1 MNNELFEVFREEA
14 TEAIARLQR
23 LLMEL
28 ETAQP
33 AENLAPKVQ
42 EIFRHAH
49 TIKGSASAVQ
59 RADIAEVAHHLESC
73 LDQVRRGTLA
83 PGRALT
89 DASFAAIDLLTVA
102 LDRELTRE
110 EIGEVGRSLEALRA
124 KGAAQVPAPPPI
136 VRIEPPAAAA
146 PPLSGSGPGEPA
158 AAGAPGEGEPRPRKD
173 GKRKKAE
180 GKAQAE
186 EAAVALF
193 QQLAML
199 GRGEV
204 HDKGL
209 QVAAAAEHLAKAV
222 RGQKSK
228 RLTRVVDA
236 VRDALTSASQRQG
249 VKGTLIEAALLAA
262 DYIQSDLGP
271 GASDEEA
278 EAVIAVLAS
287 ASSEPPAGR
296 GAGAAGEGAPAEKQ
310 DGQRAQ
316 EASRA
321 ADAAKGAAAAP
332 GATSSAAASGP
343 VASVRVP
350 VSLLDAILYRLDELI
365 AVKLRIDHQRR
376 QVEEVQES
384 IEGMLTRVRLGAGTE
399 AMPVEEVK
407 RKLEYVRRDLNTEVH
422 TLGILAHSLQ
432 EDVKEVRMVPVGPLL
447 DPFRRTVREL
457 ASSLGKEATLE
468 ITGEDVRVDK
478 RLLELMRDPL
488 LHLLRNAV
496 DHGLERPAAR
506 EAAGKPIR
514 GNIRINAESRES
526 QILLEIRDDGRG
538 IDTDNVRHSAVERGL
553 VDKDRAALLTHREVL
568 NFIFMPGFSTS
579 SAVTETSGRGVGLDV
594 VRENVARLGGRIEFY
609 SDKGKGTE
617 FILSLPLTLA
627 AARGLFVNAGRNTY
641 CIPLTNVDEAIAVD
655 PKELGM
661 AQGKLFLQLR
671 RQAVPYVGLEDLLT
685 GRPASRPER
694 RSYAVIVA
702 LSDRRLALGVDELIG
717 QEEVVVKALA
727 PGTPKIPLVAGG
739 TSLADGRLVTVLEP
753 AALVDQAS
761 GTGVRAAAESS
772 KAQLSTVLVADDA
785 LTTRTMIS
793 SVLERAGYRTLTAP
807 DGEAAYA
814 LAVREKVDLVVS
826 DVEMPGLDG
835 LGLCRRIRSTQQ
847 IALTPVILITSL
859 GDAEDLNRGAMS
871 GASAYIVKKDFD
883 PSEFLEMVSDFVGQS
898 RGHQ

>member
-1 MNNELFEVFREEA
+1 MSGELFEVFREEA

-33 AENLAPKVQ
+33 GEDLAPRVQ

-59 RADIAEVAHHLESC
+59 RSDLAEVAHHLESC
-73 LDQVRRGTLA
+73 LDQVRRGLLT

-89 DASFAAIDLLTVA
+89 DASFAAIDLLTTG
-102 LDRELTRE
+102 LERELNRD
-110 EIGEVGRSLEALRA
+110 EIQKVGAALEAVRA
-124 KGAAQVPAPPPI
+124 AKVAPPAPPAG
-136 VRIEPPAAAA
+136 PPAEAAAA
-146 PPLSGSGPGEPA
+146 AEAAKKEPA
-158 AAGAPGEGEPRPRKD
+158 
-173 GKRKKAE
+173 KRKKAVE
-180 GKAQAE
+180 GKAAAE
-186 EAAVALF
+186 EAASGLF
-193 QQLAML
+193 AELASL

-204 HDKGL
+204 QDKG
-209 QVAAAAEHLAKAV
+209 AGAAEAADRLAKAV
-222 RGQKSK
+222 TALKSK
-228 RLTRVVDA
+228 RLVRVMDA
-236 VRDALTSASQRQG
+236 VRDALAEAVQQGG
-249 VKGTLIEAALLAA
+249 VKAALTEAALLAA
-262 DYIQSDLGP
+262 DFVQSDLGP

-278 EAVIAVLAS
+278 DAVIAVLGGALQEVS
-287 ASSEPPAGR
+287 QAAAAAAAEPPAP
-296 GAGAAGEGAPAEKQ
+296 APAERK
-310 DGQRAQ
+310 
-316 EASRA
+316 
-321 ADAAKGAAAAP
+321 DANGRPAEPARPSDPPRSVATAMAAA
-332 GATSSAAASGP
+332 
-343 VASVRVP
+343 ASVRVP
-350 VSLLDAILYRLDELI
+350 VALLDAILYRLDELI
-365 AVKLRIDHQRR
+365 AVKLRIDHNRR
-376 QVEEVQES
+376 QVEEVQET
-384 IEGMLTRVRLGAGTE
+384 IEGMLTKVRLGAVTG
-399 AMPVEEVK
+399 ALPVEEVK

-457 ASSLGKEATLE
+457 ATSLGKEAALE

-496 DHGLERPAAR
+496 DHGLERPKER
-506 EAAGKPIR
+506 EANGKPVR
-514 GNIRINAESRES
+514 GTIRINAESRES

-538 IDTDNVRHSAVERGL
+538 IDTESVRQAAVERGL
-553 VDKDRAALLTHREVL
+553 VDRDRALSLTHREVL

-579 SAVTETSGRGVGLDV
+579 RNVTETSGRGVGLDV

-661 AQGKLFLQLR
+661 AQGKLFLPLR
-671 RQAVPYVGLEDLLT
+671 RQAIPYAQLEDLLT
-685 GRPASRPER
+685 GRPCTRPER

-702 LSDRRLALGVDELIG
+702 LSDRRLAVGVDELLG

-727 PGTPKIPLVAGG
+727 AGTPKIPLVAGG

-753 AALVDQAS
+753 AALVDQAA
-761 GTGVRAAAESS
+761 GTGVRMAAESLRP
-772 KAQLSTVLVADDA
+772 QLSTVLVADDA

-807 DGEAAYA
+807 DGEAAYSIA
-814 LAVREKVDLVVS
+814 LREKVDLVVS

-835 LGLCRRIRSTQQ
+835 LGLCQRIRSTPQ
-847 IALTPVILITSL
+847 LSSTPIILITSL
-859 GDAEDLNRGAMS
+859 DDKDDLARGATA

-883 PSEFLEMVSDFVGQS
+883 PSTFLEMVSDFVGEA
-898 RGHQ
+898 RGQK